1 MTESRTPL
9 TTAYKD
15 RTRLSSAPTVRIIPP
30 FQRPQNKPKL
40 FDLLREALRSRHYS
54 RRN

>member
-15 RTRLSSAPTVRIIPP
+15 HSRLSPAPTVRIIPSS
-30 FQRPQNKPKL
+30 QRPQNKPKL
-40 FDLLREALRSRHYS
+40 LDLLREALRSRHYS